1 MDGSVLLVLLTL
13 IGTTGAAS
21 PTRGMAPLAVVQA
34 QLEALQAGDCARCF
48 AHASPS
54 NRAATGPFARFER
67 MIRLTPAYSPL
78 ICCTSYEVT
87 SSLMIANDRWRCR
100 VRVRP
105 AGASSAPFATASPLV
120 LTYDWI
126 LSLQNE
132 EAGKDA
138 GCWMVDGVV
147 PDRAPLV

>member
-1 MDGSVLLVLLTL
+1 MDGLAVPLLFAV
-13 IGTTGAAS
+13 IGTAVAAG
-21 PTRGMAPLAVVQA
+21 PTRGMPPLAVVQA

-54 NRAATGPFARFER
+54 NRAATGPYDRFER

-87 SSLMIANDRWRCR
+87 SSLMVAEDRWRCR

-105 AGASSAPFATASPLV
+105 AGSSSAPFAIASPAFLN
-120 LTYDWI
+120 YDWS
-126 LSLQNE
+126 LSLQDEGAGE
-132 EAGKDA
+132 EA
-138 GCWMVDGVV
+138 GCWMVDGVA
-147 PDRAPLV
+147 PDRSPLE